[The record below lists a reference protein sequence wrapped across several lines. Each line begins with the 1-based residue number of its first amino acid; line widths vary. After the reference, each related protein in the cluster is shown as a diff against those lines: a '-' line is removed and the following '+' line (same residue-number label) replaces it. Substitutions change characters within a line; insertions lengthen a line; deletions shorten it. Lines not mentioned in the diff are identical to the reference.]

1 MDGPYRR
8 ARRLRSKAM
17 LVAVHTALWVETWGE
32 DLAPHVER
40 AAGLGFGGAEASL
53 LGLDEPAA
61 GRLATVAD
69 GCGIALRCTT
79 GLSAAQ
85 DITSADPALR
95 AAGIESLRVAADIVA
110 AAGADTLTGVIY
122 APWGGASSESRADR
136 LGRAAD
142 ALGSVAARFGER
154 GITLGIEAVNR
165 FETDLVNTAAEAL
178 ALALA
183 TGAVNV
189 GVHLDTFHMNIEERS
204 ISAALV
210 AAGDRLV
217 HVHLVDNDR
226 GAPGN
231 GHIDW
236 TDVFTGLAASG
247 YDGWL
252 GLELFVQAGL
262 PVSPDLR
269 IWRPIEADPTAA
281 AVAGLAF
288 VTRHLAA

>member
-1 MDGPYRR
+1 MRIG
-8 ARRLRSKAM
+8 
-17 LVAVHTALWVETWGE
+17 VHTALWVERWGE

-40 AAGLGFGGAEASL
+40 AAGLGFDGAEASL

-61 GRLATVAD
+61 TALSTVARD
-69 GCGIALRCTT
+69 CGIELRCTT

-85 DITSADPALR
+85 DVSSPDSVVR
-95 AAGIESLRVAADIVA
+95 AAGIEHLRAAADTVA

-122 APWGGASSESRADR
+122 APWGGTSSGDRAGR

-142 ALGSVAARFGER
+142 ALGEVAPRFADR
-154 GITLGIEAVNR
+154 GITLGVEAVNR
-165 FETDLVNTAAEAL
+165 FETDLVNTAAEAV
-178 ALALA
+178 ALAEA
-183 TGAVNV
+183 SGADNV
-189 GVHLDTFHMNIEERS
+189 GAHLDTFHMNMEERS
-204 ISAALV
+204 IRGALA

-226 GAPGN
+226 GAPGH

-236 TDVFTGLAASG
+236 DDVFAGLDDAG

-262 PVSPDLR
+262 AVSADLR
-269 IWRPIEADPTAA
+269 IWRAIEPDPTAA
-281 AVAGLAF
+281 AAAGLAF
-288 VTRHLAA
+288 VRDRLAATSPAR